1 MKNNKNE
8 KEVLFKGKIVRPVF
22 ESEDY
27 RVYAVDVD
35 KSIYPD
41 IKLTK
46 YGNATIYGEIHELGR
61 EIEYE
66 IKAVEQLTKN
76 GWGYKILNIK
86 RNKPTSIDDMY
97 AFLQEILTFNQAKTL
112 YEVYPDIVDRVMNNN
127 LDDIDLNK
135 LHGIKEY
142 TFNVI
147 KNKIVENFCL
157 AELVIEFQGLLSLS
171 MLKKLYEK
179 YPSINMIKKKF
190 RQDPY
195 KCLCDLARIG
205 FITADNILLEL
216 EKASKENIENNK
228 PPIIKFDTDLKTSNH
243 RCLSCMLYLLEKN
256 EEEGHTLMS
265 INDLRNQCI
274 KMVPVCCN
282 HFVEC
287 MKHESIFYDKESM
300 VVSLNETYKV
310 EKYIAERIINA
321 LIKSKIEWN
330 FDYKKYHIVNG
341 CELSSEQ
348 MEIIKNICKYN
359 VCILNGAAGTG
370 KSFVVQAII
379 NMLKNNN
386 KSFKLFS
393 PTGKAAKVLSDYTKE
408 HAMTIHRGLGYIPPD
423 TWTFNDKFKLDCDTL
438 IIDEFSM
445 ADIFLFEKVLNAVDF
460 NKTKLL
466 LIGDNAQLPSVSC
479 GNLLHDFMQTNII
492 PTVTLTKVFR
502 YSEGGLMKVATDV
515 RSCKK
520 YLTNINNQFTWFGE
534 NKDYAFI
541 NIENDFIVKNAVAL
555 YNKLLS
561 QGYKVEDIQLLTSYK
576 KGDIGALAINNA
588 IQKIANPNYGST
600 EYMKVGD
607 VIYFKGDQIIQ
618 NVNNYHANL
627 FLDNNCDWN
636 EEDSK
641 ETFIANGETGI
652 VKEVFNNYLIIDFDG
667 TKVKYYRNDMQMV
680 GLGYCITIHKS
691 QGSSIKVVILLT
703 PQSHVY
709 MLNSNLIYV
718 GLTRMKEKCFHLGNI
733 STINQ
738 TIKKKANFTRNTF
751 MQNLIKENYKKLVEK
766 EKHEISKI
774 S

>member
-35 KSIYPD
+35 KNIYPD

-179 YPSINMIKKKF
+179 YPSINMIKKKL

-195 KCLCDLARIG
+195 KCLCGLARVG

-216 EKASKENIENNK
+216 EKVSKENIENNK
-228 PPIIKFDTDLKTSNH
+228 LPIIEFDTDLKTSNH

-274 KMVPVCCN
+274 KMVPACCN

-310 EKYIAERIINA
+310 EKYIAERIIHA